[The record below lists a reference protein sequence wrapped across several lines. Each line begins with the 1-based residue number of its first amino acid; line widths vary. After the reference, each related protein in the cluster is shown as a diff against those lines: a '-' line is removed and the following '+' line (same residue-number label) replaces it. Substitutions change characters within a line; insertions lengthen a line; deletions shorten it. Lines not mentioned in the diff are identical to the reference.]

1 MSKLKF
7 DGAKHEIVL
16 LSEDDREIG
25 RWVAYNNVDS
35 HASLRFIPNGT
46 YVMKDTARSHPHR
59 SDPNSPYGSYG
70 ILRFDVPHHVGIGVH
85 SGRSLSKYLPG
96 PQHPTMGCIRTTDQA
111 MKAITEYIANDPL
124 RTIEVKNNAD
134 YRAQKASA
142 LFSKS
147 VFMGLAWA

>member
-1 MSKLKF
+1 
-7 DGAKHEIVL
+7 
-16 LSEDDREIG
+16 
-25 RWVAYNNVDS
+25 
-35 HASLRFIPNGT
+35 
-46 YVMKDTARSHPHR
+46 
-59 SDPNSPYGSYG
+59 
-70 ILRFDVPHHVGIGVH
+70 
-85 SGRSLSKYLPG
+85 
-96 PQHPTMGCIRTTDQA
+96 MGCIRTTDQA